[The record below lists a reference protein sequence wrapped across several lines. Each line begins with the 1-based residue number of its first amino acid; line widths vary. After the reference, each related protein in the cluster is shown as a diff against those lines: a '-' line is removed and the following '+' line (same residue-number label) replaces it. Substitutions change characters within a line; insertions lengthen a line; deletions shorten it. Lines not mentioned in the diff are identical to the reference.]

1 MFRRVTLFFLG
12 LATALYPALVYFALE
27 RFNLRWLVS
36 GMVFLLLVR
45 VLLFLPEIS
54 WKVSLIF
61 CALVF
66 GILAQ
71 QAGWA
76 VSPLCYPVIVNALF
90 LLVFVWSLYHPPPM
104 IERLARLADP
114 DLPPQGVA
122 YTRKVTW
129 VWSAFF
135 LMNGILAA
143 ITVWHADL
151 GIWALYNGF
160 LAYLLMGLLMAGEY
174 WVRQKV
180 KRSFG
185 HA

>member
-1 MFRRVTLFFLG
+1 MFRRLMLFFLG
-12 LATALYPALVYFALE
+12 LVTVLYPVLVYFALG
-27 RFNLRWLVS
+27 RFNLRWVVS
-36 GMVFLLLVR
+36 GMAFLLLAR
-45 VLLFLPEIS
+45 MIFFLPEIS
-54 WKVSLIF
+54 WKVGLTL
-61 CALVF
+61 CALVL
-66 GILAQ
+66 GLLA
-71 QAGWA
+71 WPSSWV
-76 VSPLCYPVIVNALF
+76 VSALSYPVIVNALF
-90 LLVFVWSLYHPPPM
+90 LLVFVWSLYHPPPV
-104 IERLARLADP
+104 IERLARLTDP

-143 ITVWHADL
+143 ITVWLADL
-151 GIWALYNGF
+151 EIWALYNGF